1 MFEYWFIVFSV
12 VFTSIGLLLFKKV
25 AISLETKGGMVKLIK
40 SLFFS
45 RYFILA
51 FFCFMSSVVLYI
63 SALIRLDLSLAFSL
77 TGLTY
82 VLVVV
87 GAHFIFKER
96 INKYHMAGVL
106 GIATGLLVF
115 HL

>member
-1 MFEYWFIVFSV
+1 MGDYCLVLFSV

-25 AISLETKGGMVKLIK
+25 AISLETRGGIVRLVN
-40 SLFFS
+40 SFLN

-51 FFCFMSSVVLYI
+51 FLCFISSVAFYI
-63 SALIRLDLSLAFSL
+63 SALMRLELSRAFSL

-87 GAHFIFKER
+87 GAHFMFKER
-96 INKYHMAGVL
+96 INKYHMIGVL
-106 GIATGLLVF
+106 GIAIGLLIF

>member
-40 SLFFS
+40 SLFN

-82 VLVVV
+82 VLVIL
-87 GAHFIFKER
+87 GAHFVFKER
-96 INKYHMAGVL
+96 INKYHIASVL
-106 GIATGLLVF
+106 GIAIGLLVF

>member
-1 MFEYWFIVFSV
+1 MFEYCLVIFSV
-12 VFTSIGLLLFKKV
+12 VSTSIGLLLFKKV

-40 SLFFS
+40 SLFN

-51 FFCFMSSVVLYI
+51 FFCFMSSVVFYI

-82 VLVVV
+82 VLVVL
-87 GAHFIFKER
+87 GARFIFKER
-96 INKYHMAGVL
+96 INKYHIVGVL
-106 GIATGLLVF
+106 GIAIGLLVF

>member
-40 SLFFS
+40 SLFS

-51 FFCFMSSVVLYI
+51 FLCFMSSVVLYI
-63 SALIRLDLSLAFSL
+63 SALIRLDLSLAFSF

-82 VLVVV
+82 VLVVL
-87 GAHFIFKER
+87 GAHLIFKER
-96 INKYHMAGVL
+96 INKYHIASVL
-106 GIATGLLVF
+106 GIAIGLLVF

>member
-1 MFEYWFIVFSV
+1 MSDYFLVVLSV
-12 VFTSIGLLLFKKV
+12 VFSSIGLLLFKKV
-25 AISLETKGGMVKLIK
+25 AISLETESGVVRLMK
-40 SLFFS
+40 SLLN
-45 RYFILA
+45 RYFA
-51 FFCFMSSVVLYI
+51 FALLCFISSVVFYI
-63 SALIRLDLSLAFSL
+63 SALINLELSRAFSL

-82 VLVVV
+82 VLVLV

-96 INKYHMAGVL
+96 INKYHITGVL